1 MGLLDQALDAARQAL
16 SGSQS
21 ASLGQSLIDMLG
33 TQMGGVQGLQEKFQ
47 QAGLGSVVASWI
59 GTGANQPITI
69 DQLQRVLGPDRIAQ
83 LAQKVGLPPERA
95 QEVVAQVL
103 PNLIDHLTPNGQLPP
118 PGDLLQSGLAVFKKL
133 MG

>member
-1 MGLLDQALDAARQAL
+1 MGLLDQALDAARQTL

-33 TQMGGVQGLQEKFQ
+33 GQGGVQGLQEKFQ
-47 QAGLGSVVASWI
+47 QAGLGGIVASWI
-59 GTGANQPITI
+59 GTGANQPITA
-69 DQLQRVLGPDRIAQ
+69 DQLARVLGPDRIAE
-83 LAQKVGLPPERA
+83 LAEKVGLPPERA

-118 PGDLLQSGLAVFKKL
+118 PGDLLQSGLAAFKKL